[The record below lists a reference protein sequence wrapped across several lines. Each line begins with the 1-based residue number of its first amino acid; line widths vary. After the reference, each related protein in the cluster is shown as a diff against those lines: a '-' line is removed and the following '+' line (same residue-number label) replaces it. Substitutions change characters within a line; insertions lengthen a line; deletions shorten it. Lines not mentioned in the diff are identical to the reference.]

1 APIDVTE
8 NKEYRLTQET
18 LDFLGEMNADVEA
31 IAFYSTQDA
40 SGREEA
46 ELWLGNYARASNGRL
61 TYRFV
66 DPDRNPTEA
75 QQYGVTRT
83 GTIVFVQGDR
93 NAQAIYPDERNMTSA
108 LVQVFIGDA
117 RQVFYLTG
125 HGERDFDGFTP
136 DGFSSAKDILT
147 RGVFQ
152 LEPLNL
158 AATGLTVPESAE
170 LLIIAG
176 PVTQFSAAEVEAVK
190 AYLDAGGKVLFL
202 ADPGSNAGALGSG
215 VLGVDFNPEGRGFA
229 TSGNDGTARTWSS
242 GGNPD
247 ITLRGHTGAV
257 FDVAYSPDGETLATI
272 SIDGT
277 VRVWNADSGEEVRQL
292 EGHSSGTGRLAFSP
306 DGNLLASVGEDQL
319 VRVWDTS
326 SWEPVSYSPLA
337 ATVPLYDVAFS
348 PDGSTIAA
356 VGGATST
363 ANVSE
368 GWINLWDSERGS
380 EIASERL
387 HSAVAFAAAF
397 SPDGSELHSV
407 ALDGTEGIYN
417 LEDSQG
423 STQSPYE
430 GSILSFA
437 FVPDGRRVYGLADG
451 TIHVRPAGSAN
462 AADDVVL
469 EGHTGFVTA
478 LAVSPDG
485 ETLVSA
491 SSAQDGTV
499 RIWSLE
505 SGQQTGIVESAHSAT
520 DPLTEYFTS
529 EWGITVNNDL
539 VVDLAVVD
547 QSRDEF
553 SPAIFNYMS
562 DSPISAPMIQSGR
575 LVSMLLAHSLTL
587 EQTAAPAAILIN
599 PLMTTSDMSGNP
611 DSPSSWGETSDPFT
625 GGQVQYDAGIDI
637 PGPLTVGYSA
647 EDTVA
652 GGRVVIIGDADF
664 ASNREMQNANYGNSD
679 LLLNAANWLV
689 ENENAIA
696 LPQPDVTQR
705 TMTSP
710 LSGVELPVLAIL
722 VACILPAAVVA
733 VGALVWW
740 QRKRQR

>member
-1 APIDVTE
+1 MIQLKRDTLRFIILGIGLVALIVFAVAMVVTPGNKWTTVTLVSLATGILGIAGFVLIDPDAAGQLITGRTGQYTVTTWLLSIFFIAFVVAMFIIVRTADLAPIDVTE

-136 DGFSSAKDILT
+136 EGFSSAKDILT

-158 AATGLTVPESAE
+158 ATTGLTVPENAE

-190 AYLDAGGKVLFL
+190 AYLDTGGKVLFL

-247 ITLRGHTGAV
+247 TTLRGHTGAV

-277 VRVWNADSGEEVRQL
+277 VRVWNANSGEEVRQL

-306 DGNLLASVGEDQL
+306 
-319 VRVWDTS
+319 
-326 SWEPVSYSPLA
+326 
-337 ATVPLYDVAFS
+337 
-348 PDGSTIAA
+348 
-356 VGGATST
+356 
-363 ANVSE
+363 
-368 GWINLWDSERGS
+368 
-380 EIASERL
+380 
-387 HSAVAFAAAF
+387 
-397 SPDGSELHSV
+397 
-407 ALDGTEGIYN
+407 
-417 LEDSQG
+417 
-423 STQSPYE
+423 
-430 GSILSFA
+430 
-437 FVPDGRRVYGLADG
+437 
-451 TIHVRPAGSAN
+451 
-462 AADDVVL
+462 
-469 EGHTGFVTA
+469 
-478 LAVSPDG
+478 
-485 ETLVSA
+485 
-491 SSAQDGTV
+491 
-499 RIWSLE
+499 
-505 SGQQTGIVESAHSAT
+505 
-520 DPLTEYFTS
+520 
-529 EWGITVNNDL
+529 
-539 VVDLAVVD
+539 
-547 QSRDEF
+547 
-553 SPAIFNYMS
+553 
-562 DSPISAPMIQSGR
+562 
-575 LVSMLLAHSLTL
+575 
-587 EQTAAPAAILIN
+587 
-599 PLMTTSDMSGNP
+599 
-611 DSPSSWGETSDPFT
+611 
-625 GGQVQYDAGIDI
+625 
-637 PGPLTVGYSA
+637 
-647 EDTVA
+647 
-652 GGRVVIIGDADF
+652 
-664 ASNREMQNANYGNSD
+664 
-679 LLLNAANWLV
+679 
-689 ENENAIA
+689 
-696 LPQPDVTQR
+696 
-705 TMTSP
+705 
-710 LSGVELPVLAIL
+710 
-722 VACILPAAVVA
+722 
-733 VGALVWW
+733 
-740 QRKRQR
+740 